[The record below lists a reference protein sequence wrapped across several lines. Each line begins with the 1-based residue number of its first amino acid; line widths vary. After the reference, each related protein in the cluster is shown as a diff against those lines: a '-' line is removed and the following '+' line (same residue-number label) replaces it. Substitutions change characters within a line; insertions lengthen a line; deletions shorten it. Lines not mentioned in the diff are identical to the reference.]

1 MAEMKNPQQQ
11 MGGQSWRVFA
21 SVVVIVMAAML
32 LQRGLRQRVNVGPK
46 VQVSVRA
53 EQAGPGDEK
62 AAVPAVVVPA
72 VVKTQAA
79 GKRSGFLAVL
89 ARPLFVALNWIH
101 RHVISNWGWAIL
113 VLTLGINVVLL
124 PLRIR
129 MMRSQ
134 WKTQRIQPEVAAIR
148 ERYKGCKLGDPRML
162 AMNKELSGLQR
173 KHGVSVWNSIVPL
186 LIQMPLLYGFYQML
200 HNAVELQHAPWLW
213 LQDLSAA
220 DPLHILPIVF
230 VVTMGL
236 QQWLTPAP
244 GTDAVQR
251 KMMAVAMPV
260 VYGVMAWHVSAGLAL
275 YWSGG
280 TIFAIGQQMV
290 FSRSRMG

>member
-11 MGGQSWRVFA
+11 MGGQSWRVLV

-32 LQRGLRQRVNVGPK
+32 LQQGLRQRSNVGPK

-53 EQAGPGDEK
+53 EQAGSGYGN
-62 AAVPAVVVPA
+62 AA
-72 VVKTQAA
+72 VKTQAG

-89 ARPLFVALNWIH
+89 ARPLFVALEWIH

-113 VLTLGINVVLL
+113 VLTLGINMVLL
-124 PLRIR
+124 PLRVR

-162 AMNKELSGLQR
+162 AMNEELSGLQR

-236 QQWLTPAP
+236 QQWMTPAP
-244 GTDAVQR
+244 GTDVVQR